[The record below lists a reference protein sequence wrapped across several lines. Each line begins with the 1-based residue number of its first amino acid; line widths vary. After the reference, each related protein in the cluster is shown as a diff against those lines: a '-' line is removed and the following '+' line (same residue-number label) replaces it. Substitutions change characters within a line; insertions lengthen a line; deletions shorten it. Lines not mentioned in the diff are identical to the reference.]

1 MGEFIFT
8 ILNSILNVLLIAI
21 FVRIILSW
29 VRVDPYHPAVQFLHR
44 ITEPILAPIRKLM
57 PQSGMMDFSSIVA
70 YFIIIIIQR
79 LLGVLLL
86 Q

>member
-44 ITEPILAPIRKLM
+44 ITEPILAPIRQLM
-57 PQSGMMDFSSIVA
+57 PQAGMMDFSPIVA
-70 YFIIIIIQR
+70 LFIIYILQQ
-79 LLGVLLL
+79 LLKVLLR
-86 Q
+86 

>member
-21 FVRIILSW
+21 FVRMILSW

-44 ITEPILAPIRKLM
+44 ITEPILAPIRQLM
-57 PQSGMMDFSSIVA
+57 PQAGMMDFSPIVA

-79 LLGVLLL
+79 LLAVLLR
-86 Q
+86 